1 VSRPLSQLRRMLL
14 LLPAAWKAGPAG
26 LPLEKAVK
34 VTGARNARE
43 IEDIVTS
50 LGYLEL
56 GPSMPDDF
64 LSVSIENGRVYV
76 DHALRFLEPLPLSLR
91 EGAALVAALRP
102 FERAGGRTVAS
113 AIRKLRRAVPEPL
126 RGTADDLARATD
138 FPVGPPGP
146 HASAL
151 AEAIQDRR
159 EVTLEYRAEATGIA
173 RPRAVEPRAV
183 FHREGHWYLAAWD
196 PERGGERLYRLDRIA
211 GVTPGTR
218 VFGEHKGP
226 PLERYRRRH
235 LYFESGAEREVV
247 VRLRG
252 SAAEQAL
259 GPRDGRTETLADGS
273 VRLTVR
279 VTPGNFLLGWVLG
292 LGGEGEIEAP
302 ADAREMLRTRV
313 EELSRRYAGPPSHPA
328 GS

>member
-1 VSRPLSQLRRMLL
+1 MSRPLSQLRKMLL
-14 LLPAAWKAGPAG
+14 LLPAAWKAGHAG

-34 VTGARNARE
+34 ITGARGVRE

-50 LGYLEL
+50 LGFLEL
-56 GPSMPDDF
+56 GPSLPDDF
-64 LSVSIENGRVYV
+64 LSVSIENGRVHV
-76 DHALRFLEPLPLSLR
+76 DSALRFLEPLPLSLR

-102 FERAGGRTVAS
+102 FEKDGGRTVGS

-126 RGTADDLARATD
+126 RGTADDLARSTD

-146 HASAL
+146 HAGAL

-159 EVTLEYRAEATGIA
+159 EVTLEYRAEATGEA
-173 RPRAVEPRAV
+173 RPRAVEPRVV
-183 FHREGHWYLAAWD
+183 FHQEGHWYLAAWD
-196 PERGGERLYRLDRIA
+196 PAAGGERLYRLDRIA

-235 LYFESGAEREVV
+235 LYFESGAEREVT

-252 SAAEQAL
+252 GAAEQAREMR
-259 GPRDGRTETLADGS
+259 GGRVEALPDGS

-292 LGGEGEIEAP
+292 LGGEGEIESP
-302 ADAREMLRTRV
+302 PDAREMMRARV
-313 EELSRRYAGPPSHPA
+313 EGLARRYADPP
-328 GS
+328 GDDGTR

>member
-1 VSRPLSQLRRMLL
+1 MLL

-26 LPLEKAVK
+26 LPVEKAVK

-50 LGYLEL
+50 LGFLEL
-56 GPSMPDDF
+56 GPAMPDDF
-64 LSVSIENGRVYV
+64 LSVSVEDGRVHV
-76 DHALRFLEPLPLSLR
+76 DSALRFLEPLPFSLR

-102 FERAGGRTVAS
+102 FERHGGPTVSS

-146 HASAL
+146 HAEAL
-151 AEAIQDRR
+151 AAAVQDRR
-159 EVTLEYRAEATGIA
+159 EVVLEYRAEATGTA
-173 RPRAVEPRAV
+173 RPRTVEPRTV

-196 PERGGERLYRLDRIA
+196 PAASAERLYRLDRIA
-211 GVTPGTR
+211 GVAPGTR

-235 LYFESGAEREVV
+235 LYFESGAERDVT

-252 SAAEQAL
+252 GAAEQVREPPGA
-259 GPRDGRTETLADGS
+259 RAERQADGS
-273 VRLTVR
+273 VRLTTR

-292 LGGEGEIEAP
+292 LGGEAEIEAP
-302 ADAREMLRTRV
+302 PDARALLRDRV
-313 EELSRRYAGPPSHPA
+313 EELSRRYADPPAPP
-328 GS
+328 GR